1 MRLAILYFGVGLA
14 AAIAQNGAHPNYD
27 DDVKPVFARRC
38 FGCHNA
44 AEMRAGL
51 SLESV
56 AGVLKG
62 GGSGEIV
69 VAGRPGSS
77 LLYKVVAREAGVPQ
91 MPLGGAK
98 LPDAEIAVIRDWIQL
113 GMPENAASR
122 VKPPSGPPLEYKAG
136 NLNRPAG
143 PPAMP
148 VSLPVAGGPEPAHP
162 NPITALAA
170 SPWAPLLA
178 VAGHDR
184 IRLYDLDKRA
194 VAGELAFPEG
204 IPYVLHFSR
213 DGSTLLAGGGR
224 GVQSGRVV
232 LFDVKTGKRLAEVG
246 QETDI
251 VLAADV
257 SADGKL
263 VALGGPR
270 KIVKVYSVP
279 EGKLLYQIGKHTD
292 WITALEF
299 SPDGARLATGDRAGG
314 IALWDSR
321 AGSPL
326 GALEEHK
333 GSITSL
339 SWRGD
344 SRLLASAS
352 EDGQIVIWNVDDGF
366 PMATIAKAHQP
377 KPAAGTY
384 GTPPGGVLSVQFAPD
399 GRIVSVGR
407 DAMIRAWGADGKPR
421 GASKPAAALLTK
433 VAASADGKLVIA
445 GDFDGRVVVW
455 NGKELGDLLPRR
467 APGGEV
473 GLNFK

>member
-1 MRLAILYFGVGLA
+1 MRFAILYFGLGLA
-14 AAIAQNGAHPNYD
+14 AGVAQNGAHPNYD
-27 DDVKPVFARRC
+27 DDVKPIFARRC

-62 GGSGEIV
+62 GGSGEI
-69 VAGRPGSS
+69 AISGRPGSS

-91 MPLGGAK
+91 MPFGGPK
-98 LPDAEIAVIRDWIQL
+98 LPDAEIATIHDWLQL

-122 VKPPSGPPLEYKAG
+122 VKPSSGPPVEYAAG

-143 PPAMP
+143 PPSMP
-148 VSLPVAGGPEPAHP
+148 VSLPVTAEPAPAHA

-170 SPWAPLLA
+170 SPWAPLA
-178 VAGHDR
+178 AIAGHDR
-184 IRLYDLDKRA
+184 IRLFDLAKRTS
-194 VAGELAFPEG
+194 VGDLAFPEG

-213 DGSTLLAGGGR
+213 NGATLLAGGGR
-224 GVQSGRVV
+224 GVQSGKVV
-232 LFDVKTGKRLAEVG
+232 LFDVKTGKRLAVVG
-246 QETDI
+246 DEPDI
-251 VLAADV
+251 VLAADI

-263 VALGGPR
+263 VALGGP
-270 KIVKVYSVP
+270 KKVVKVYSVP

-314 IALWDSR
+314 IALWDSHT
-321 AGSPL
+321 GSPL

-377 KPAAGTY
+377 KAVPGVF
-384 GTPPGGVLSVQFAPD
+384 GTPPGGVLGVQFTSD
-399 GRIVSVGR
+399 GRLVSVGR
-407 DAMIRAWGADGKPR
+407 DAAIRIWGADGKPR
-421 GASKPAAALLTK
+421 GASQPGAALLTK
-433 VAASADGKLVIA
+433 VAASFDGKLVLA
-445 GDFDGRVVVW
+445 GDYEGQVEVWDG
-455 NGKELGDLLPRR
+455 KQLTKLELYS
-467 APGGEV
+467 
-473 GLNFK
+473 K